1 MGSSVIFPVVA
12 LQLLVCHALSCPP
25 PFTRILGVCLHF
37 TNAELTWCDAQ
48 AYCTSIRGE
57 LVHGNT
63 FLPLNGRRLPG
74 LPDFYWIGMTDL
86 VHERGL
92 SRSGWRW
99 SDGAIVPRS
108 SALSW
113 ANGEPNNPF
122 NDCVCQCYG
131 QGWVCDASCFWK
143 YPPVC
148 QPRLQLN
155 SITRMKHFEGVSIPV
170 GLPSTSYADTWAGTR
185 LVRQVTSKIKCAQLC
200 AVETKDWCVSFYFN
214 QERRQCRLV
223 LYTDRSLNMGSA
235 LGWKK
240 FVLK

>member
-1 MGSSVIFPVVA
+1 MGGSVIFPVLA
-12 LQLLVCHALSCPP
+12 LQLIVYYALTCPP
-25 PFTRILGVCLHF
+25 PFTEILGICLNF
-37 TNAELTWCDAQ
+37 TNVQLTWCDAQ
-48 AYCTSIRGE
+48 VYCSSIRGE

-63 FLPLNGRRLPG
+63 FLSLNGRQVPG
-74 LPDFYWIGMTDL
+74 IPDFYWIGMTDL

-113 ANGEPNNPF
+113 ADGEPNYPLH
-122 NDCVCQCYG
+122 DCVCQCYG
-131 QGWVCDASCFWK
+131 YGTLCDAYCVWK
-143 YPPVC
+143 YAPMC

-155 SITRMKHFEGVSIPV
+155 SITRRKHFEEVLIPV
-170 GLPSTSYADTWAGTR
+170 GLPSTDYADTWMCTR
-185 LVRQVTSKIKCAQLC
+185 LLMEVTSKIKCAQLC

-214 QERRQCRLV
+214 QERRLCRLV
-223 LYTDRSLNMGSA
+223 LYTDRTMNMYRS

-240 FVLK
+240 FVLN